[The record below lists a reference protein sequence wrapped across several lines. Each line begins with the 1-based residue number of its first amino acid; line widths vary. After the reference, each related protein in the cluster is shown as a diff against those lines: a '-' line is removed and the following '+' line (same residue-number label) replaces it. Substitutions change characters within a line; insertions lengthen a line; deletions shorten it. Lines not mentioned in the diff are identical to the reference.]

1 MTTLIK
7 FIIGLLTVA
16 LFTSCSWDIGL
27 GQVQGNGNV
36 QTEDFNISEKFSEV
50 TASKGWEVYL
60 EKGNS
65 NSVIVEADENLIDI
79 AKIYVTDGNL
89 RISSDKNIGSASS
102 KKVFVTYSDDL
113 EELRVS
119 SGAHLT
125 TKEALRGENI
135 SFDISSGGILRAE
148 ATAREVHTD
157 VSSGGVAYVKGN
169 TERHIISASSG
180 GVIKAKDMKASYA
193 NADVSSGGVIG
204 LHVSDHLEAD
214 ASSGGIINYSG
225 NPKEIDKPAKN
236 YSGGVI
242 KADR

>member
-1 MTTLIK
+1 MTTIIK
-7 FIIGLLTVA
+7 FIIGLLAATFV
-16 LFTSCSWDIGL
+16 TSCSFDISL

-36 QTEDFNISEKFSEV
+36 QTEDFNISENFYEV

-60 EKGNS
+60 EKGSS
-65 NSVIVEADENLIDI
+65 NAVIVEADENLIEI
-79 AKIYVTDGNL
+79 AKIYVEDGNL
-89 RISSDKNIGSASS
+89 RISSDKNISSASS
-102 KKVFVTYSDDL
+102 KKVYVTYANNL
-113 EELRVS
+113 KELRVS

-125 TKEALRGENI
+125 TKEVLKGENI

-148 ATAREVHTD
+148 ASAREVHTD
-157 VSSGGVAYVKGN
+157 VSSGGVAYVKGD

-180 GVIKAKDMKASYA
+180 GVIKAKEMKATYA

-214 ASSGGIINYSG
+214 ATSGGIINYSG
-225 NPKEIDKPAKN
+225 NPKEIDKPAKS

-242 KADR
+242 KAY

>member
-7 FIIGLLTVA
+7 FIIGLLTMILLA
-16 LFTSCSWDIGL
+16 SCSWDIGL
-27 GQVQGNGNV
+27 RQVQGNGNV
-36 QTEDFNISEKFSEV
+36 QTEDFNISENFYEV

-65 NSVIVEADENLIDI
+65 NSVLVEADENLIDM
-79 AKIYVTDGNL
+79 AQIYVTDGTL
-89 RISSDKNIGSASS
+89 KISSDKNIGSASS

-113 EELRVS
+113 KELRVS

-125 TKEALRGENI
+125 TKEALEGENI
-135 SFDISSGGILRAE
+135 SFDISSGGILKVE

-157 VSSGGVAYVKGN
+157 VSSGGVAYLRGS
-169 TERHIISASSG
+169 TERHIVSASSG
-180 GVIKAKDMKASYA
+180 GVIKAKEMKASYA

-204 LHVSDHLEAD
+204 LHASDRLEAD
-214 ASSGGIINYSG
+214 ASSGGVINYSG
-225 NPKEIDKPAKN
+225 NPKEIDKPSKN